1 MNLNEIY
8 QIQSAIVQTV
18 YPGVHD
24 WEDRLEV
31 CVKSSDNISYLQF
44 KAKQIV
50 INILANNQIV
60 ICGLVRRPL
69 KFQHQ
74 DLATT
79 IAQIQTEL
87 QAHLL
92 GQI

>member
-8 QIQSAIVQTV
+8 RIQSAIAQTV

-31 CVKSSDNISYLQF
+31 RVKSSDNISYLQF
-44 KAKQIV
+44 KAHHTI

-60 ICGLVRRPL
+60 ICGLVRKAL

-79 IAQIQTEL
+79 IAKIQAEL

-92 GQI
+92 EQI

>member
-8 QIQSAIVQTV
+8 QIQSAIVQTI

-24 WEDRLEV
+24 WEARLV
-31 CVKSSDNISYLQF
+31 ICVKSSDSMAYLQF
-44 KAKQIV
+44 RVHQIL
-50 INILANNQIV
+50 INVLANNQIV
-60 ICGLVRRPL
+60 ICGLIRKPL
-69 KFQHQ
+69 KFQHE

-79 IAQIQTEL
+79 IARIQTEL

-92 GQI
+92 N